1 MTRKEK
7 AMSAERNIPLYQ
19 YEGCNHSLETEDAL
33 KTVIDYLQYDEMVNS
48 APFYLWVVVN
58 GIHFIIP
65 AVILFVIGIVIG
77 KRKKYE

>member
-1 MTRKEK
+1 
-7 AMSAERNIPLYQ
+7 MSLIRRENTYCLIISVILVVVFIF
-19 YEGCNHSLETEDAL
+19 